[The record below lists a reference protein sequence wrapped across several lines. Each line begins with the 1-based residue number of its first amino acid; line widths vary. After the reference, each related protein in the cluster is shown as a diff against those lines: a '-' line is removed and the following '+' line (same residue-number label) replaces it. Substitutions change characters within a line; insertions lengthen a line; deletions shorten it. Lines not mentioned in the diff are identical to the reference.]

1 MENKKI
7 INIIGRGN
15 VATHLANAFEGKAEI
30 NMVNPHSLAELNT
43 DADLTII
50 SVTDTAIAKVLD
62 KLPKINGIVAHTS
75 GSTSIDVFKSFRQDR
90 FGVFYPLQTFSK
102 SKKLKY
108 EDIPFYIEAS
118 DKITADTLFNYAL
131 LISDNVRFADSSQ
144 REKLHIAAVLSCNFV
159 NHLWALSE
167 KYLKEAGLD
176 FHDLTPLIRET
187 FDKANIISPT
197 AAQTGPAVRED
208 MKTIQNHI
216 DKLENY
222 ACIREIYKLLSDS
235 IINYNRTIK
244 TGNS

>member
-144 REKLHIAAVLSCNFV
+144 REKLNIAAVLSCNFV

-167 KYLKEAGLD
+167 KYLKEAGY
-176 FHDLTPLIRET
+176 HDDRMAWRDR
-187 FDKANIISPT
+187 F
-197 AAQTGPAVRED
+197 
-208 MKTIQNHI
+208 
-216 DKLENY
+216 
-222 ACIREIYKLLSDS
+222 C
-235 IINYNRTIK
+235 
-244 TGNS
+244 